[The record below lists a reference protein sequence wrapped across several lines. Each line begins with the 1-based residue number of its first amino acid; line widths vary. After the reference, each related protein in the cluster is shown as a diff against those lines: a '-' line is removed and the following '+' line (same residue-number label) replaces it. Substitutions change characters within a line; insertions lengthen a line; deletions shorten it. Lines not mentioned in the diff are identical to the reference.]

1 MFKYFV
7 EILILHFFPTQIYS
21 TYLNFF
27 NNARKEIRSR
37 EKNASDPPTGFER
50 ARNLKKIEGKTKGG
64 VAAGSVHRP
73 RRGWK
78 TVP

>member
-1 MFKYFV
+1 M
-7 EILILHFFPTQIYS
+7 
-21 TYLNFF
+21 
-27 NNARKEIRSR
+27 RKEIRLR